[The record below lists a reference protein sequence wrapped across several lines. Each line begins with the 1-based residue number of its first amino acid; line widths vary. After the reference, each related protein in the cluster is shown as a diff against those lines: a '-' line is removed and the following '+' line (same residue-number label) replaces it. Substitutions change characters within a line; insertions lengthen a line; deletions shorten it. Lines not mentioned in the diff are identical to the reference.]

1 VKQFLGAVAAGCV
14 LRALDADRFG
24 RAFLFRDNL

>member
-1 VKQFLGAVAAGCV
+1 VKQFLGAIAPGCV

-24 RAFLFRDNL
+24 WAFLFGDNL